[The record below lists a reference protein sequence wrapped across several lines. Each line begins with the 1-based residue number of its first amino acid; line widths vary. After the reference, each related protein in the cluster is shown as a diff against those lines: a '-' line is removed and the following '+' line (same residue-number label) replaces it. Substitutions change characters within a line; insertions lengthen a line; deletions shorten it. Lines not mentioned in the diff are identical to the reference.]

1 MNTTITEILIHPLKG
16 RGGLVAIAS
25 FVMDEKVYLGG
36 IGVYTKLSG
45 GYRLTFPT
53 RSLNTNPKRFGDER
67 EVNIYYPINREF
79 GLMVE
84 ASIIKEYERL
94 MESSIVKESIN
105 KDNSDED
112 LHTEQ
117 Q

>member
-25 FVMDEKVYLGG
+25 LVMDNKIYLGG

-53 RSLNTNPKRFGDER
+53 RSLKTNPRRISEER
-67 EVNIYYPINREF
+67 EVNIYYPINKEF
-79 GLMVE
+79 GLMIE
-84 ASIIKEYERL
+84 ASIIEEYERL
-94 MESSIVKESIN
+94 INSSIVRESID
-105 KDNSDED
+105 KDNKDED
-112 LHTEQ
+112 LHTK
-117 Q
+117 